1 MQLGVQNKANKYKF
15 IFAWQTNS
23 HCFQVNQN
31 FEKVGQCQESLYF
44 AIYFQFSLL
53 TILHVGSTLG
63 DGGCKTNT
71 QIYRILP
78 TNAQVRSTP
87 LSTLIITLCSGK
99 LALYLKCQ
107 YIH

>member
-1 MQLGVQNKANKYKF
+1 MMLCNWECKTKLTNINLFVPG
-15 IFAWQTNS
+15 QTNS
-23 HCFQVNQN
+23 HCFQLNQN

-71 QIYRILP
+71 QIYLILP
-78 TNAQVRSTP
+78 TNAPVRSTP
-87 LSTLIITLCSGK
+87 ESTLIIKLC
-99 LALYLKCQ
+99 
-107 YIH
+107 